1 MLEIAMIFLEFVP
14 LAFGLLV
21 TSIICN
27 IVFRAFGGG
36 F

>member
-1 MLEIAMIFLEFVP
+1 MLEICMIFMEFAP
-14 LAFGLLV
+14 LALGILV